1 MKNEFKKP
9 LNLLI
14 LLGFISQGFSW
25 GNYFMPIFYCGVWL
39 FALRFRKERQFIS
52 QSIELFIFF
61 ISLIFSI
68 KFIGHNSYTRLLAMG
83 NALFVLQA
91 MRLMWPLDKRNK
103 KLAVMIAV
111 THIAVGSQFIV
122 DYSFIL
128 VLVASIV
135 LIPKSLFLIESEG
148 FQGVAA
154 PRSFGRGKIVYP
166 TITIVMILFFLIFP
180 RKKFIS
186 GKEAGMIMTEGPM
199 TAKMDTVSGG
209 SSLSSR
215 AVLRIK
221 GESIDYLKS
230 FALDTFDGDFWTA
243 SPGSSRLASTFSLK
257 DLKKCKYREVRVMDL
272 TYIGSALPI
281 DGYVA
286 NLNGNFFRGAIGLSE
301 QGNVAV
307 SMLWPQS
314 INTYEY
320 WTLPDKQIT
329 LSDKELTRYTKHPPQ
344 SAKLKKWL
352 ENLVQSETGLEK
364 IGNMIEVNFRKF
376 FKYTLG
382 VPDLKRSA
390 PVEDFIF
397 NQKEGHCERYASALA
412 LLLRMKNIPARVV
425 IGYRVP
431 PPNQFADFHNVQAKD
446 AHAWVEAYIQP
457 LTKWVLFDGT
467 PGGGRSAVAPDRG
480 FAYTIKDWIEYV
492 WYSKIVEFSPGDQQ
506 GILSGAR
513 DIVKSMIGFFK
524 RELGWVVPL
533 ILIIFVTV
541 MFYKLRF
548 HFSLFKFRRRK
559 KLARQLEIAESFYGE
574 LLKILFK
581 SGFRR
586 KPSQTPLEFLASLRN
601 KNLNCFK
608 DVELITECFCL
619 VKYAEKPLN
628 PAKLADAEEALQRIK
643 ILCS

>member
-25 GNYFMPIFYCGVWL
+25 ENYFMPIFYCSVWL
-39 FALRFRKERQFIS
+39 FAIRFRKKKQFIS
-52 QSIELFIFF
+52 QGIELFIFF
-61 ISLIFSI
+61 ISLVFSI

-128 VLVASIV
+128 VLAASIT
-135 LIPKSLFLIESEG
+135 LIPKSLFAIESEG
-148 FQGVAA
+148 FRGVTP
-154 PRSFGRGKIVYP
+154 PRSFGRGKVVYP
-166 TITIVMILFFLIFP
+166 AIIAVMILFFLIFP

-209 SSLSSR
+209 SALSSR

-230 FALDTFDGDFWTA
+230 FALDAFDGDFWTA
-243 SPGSSRLASTFSLK
+243 SPGSSRLASMFSLK

-301 QGNVAV
+301 QGHVAV

-314 INTYEY
+314 INKYEY
-320 WTLPDKQIT
+320 WTLPEKEIT
-329 LSDKELTRYTKHPPQ
+329 LTDKELKRYTKYPPQ
-344 SAKLKKWL
+344 SEKLKKWL
-352 ENLVQSETGLEK
+352 NELIQSETDPEK
-364 IGNMIEVNFRKF
+364 MGNIIEVNFRKN

-412 LLLRMKNIPARVV
+412 LLLRMQNIPAPVNL
-425 IGYRVP
+425 I
-431 PPNQFADFHNVQAKD
+431 
-446 AHAWVEAYIQP
+446 
-457 LTKWVLFDGT
+457 T
-467 PGGGRSAVAPDRG
+467 
-480 FAYTIKDWIEYV
+480 
-492 WYSKIVEFSPGDQQ
+492 DQ
-506 GILSGAR
+506 SGASR
-513 DIVKSMIGFFK
+513 
-524 RELGWVVPL
+524 
-533 ILIIFVTV
+533 
-541 MFYKLRF
+541 
-548 HFSLFKFRRRK
+548 
-559 KLARQLEIAESFYGE
+559 
-574 LLKILFK
+574 
-581 SGFRR
+581 
-586 KPSQTPLEFLASLRN
+586 
-601 KNLNCFK
+601 
-608 DVELITECFCL
+608 
-619 VKYAEKPLN
+619 
-628 PAKLADAEEALQRIK
+628 
-643 ILCS
+643 